1 MLAQR
6 ESVPALN
13 VEMSVSN
20 ESTAAPGVVI
30 ALARWLY
37 GFHCI
42 SSLTSEVAGT
52 IQIEK
57 EPEGS
62 GSRRMETRSSVG
74 NTGDGTLS
82 ILALGSRKLIST
94 YPAGEGPD
102 GMAVLPT
109 ELMGPP

>member
-1 MLAQR
+1 M
-6 ESVPALN
+6 
-13 VEMSVSN
+13 
-20 ESTAAPGVVI
+20 
-30 ALARWLY
+30 
-37 GFHCI
+37 
-42 SSLTSEVAGT
+42 
-52 IQIEK
+52 
-57 EPEGS
+57 
-62 GSRRMETRSSVG
+62 G